1 MMEFDVATLFAP
13 ALSALL
19 SAASAA
25 GGVYVAISN
34 RLSVLETKMDA
45 LSDKVEKHNSVIE
58 RTYKLETDAATA
70 WKRHDEL
77 ADRVERLEDTR
88 IGGTQWPSIGE

>member
-1 MMEFDVATLFAP
+1 MIEFDAASLIVP

-19 SAASAA
+19 SAASVA

-58 RTYKLETDAATA
+58 RTYKLETDAATV

-77 ADRVERLEDTR
+77 ADRVERLEDMR
-88 IGGTQWPSIGE
+88 IGGTQ

>member
-1 MMEFDVATLFAP
+1 MIEFDAATLIVP

-77 ADRVERLEDTR
+77 ADRVERLEDMR
-88 IGGTQWPSIGE
+88 IGGTQ

>member
-1 MMEFDVATLFAP
+1 MIGFDVTTLIVP

-19 SAASAA
+19 SAASVA

-45 LSDKVEKHNSVIE
+45 LSYKVEKHNSVIE

-77 ADRVERLEDTR
+77 ADRVERLEDMR
-88 IGGTQWPSIGE
+88 IGGTQ

>member
-1 MMEFDVATLFAP
+1 MVEFDVTTLIVP

-19 SAASAA
+19 SAASVA

-77 ADRVERLEDTR
+77 ADRVERLEDMR
-88 IGGTQWPSIGE
+88 LGGTQ

>member
-1 MMEFDVATLFAP
+1 MIELDVATLIVP

-19 SAASAA
+19 SAASVA

-88 IGGTQWPSIGE
+88 IGGTQ

>member
-1 MMEFDVATLFAP
+1 MVELDVTALIVP

-58 RTYKLETDAATA
+58 RTYKLETDAETA

-77 ADRVERLEDTR
+77 ADRVERLEDMK
-88 IGGTQWPSIGE
+88 IGGTK

>member
-1 MMEFDVATLFAP
+1 MVGFDVTALIVP

-34 RLSVLETKMDA
+34 RLSVLETKTDA

-58 RTYKLETDAATA
+58 RTYKLETDAASA

-77 ADRVERLEDTR
+77 ADRVERLEDMR
-88 IGGTQWPSIGE
+88 IGGTQ

>member
-1 MMEFDVATLFAP
+1 MLEFDVANLIVP

-19 SAASAA
+19 SAASVA

-58 RTYKLETDAATA
+58 RTYRLETDAATA

-77 ADRVERLEDTR
+77 ADRVERLEDMK
-88 IGGTQWPSIGE
+88 IGGTK

>member
-1 MMEFDVATLFAP
+1 MIELDVTTLIVP
-13 ALSALL
+13 ALSALV
-19 SAASAA
+19 SAASVA

-77 ADRVERLEDTR
+77 ADRVERLEDMR
-88 IGGTQWPSIGE
+88 IGGTQ

>member
-1 MMEFDVATLFAP
+1 MIEFDVATLIVP

-19 SAASAA
+19 SAASVA

-88 IGGTQWPSIGE
+88 IGGTQ

>member
-1 MMEFDVATLFAP
+1 MIELDVTSLIVP

-19 SAASAA
+19 SAASVA

-77 ADRVERLEDTR
+77 AERVVRLEDTR
-88 IGGTQWPSIGE
+88 IGGTQ

>member
-1 MMEFDVATLFAP
+1 MMEFDVATLIVP

-77 ADRVERLEDTR
+77 ADRVERLEDMR
-88 IGGTQWPSIGE
+88 IGGTQ

>member
-1 MMEFDVATLFAP
+1 MIEVDVTTLIVP

-19 SAASAA
+19 SAASVA

-77 ADRVERLEDTR
+77 ADRVERLEDMR
-88 IGGTQWPSIGE
+88 IGGTQ

>member
-1 MMEFDVATLFAP
+1 MLEIDVTALIVP
-13 ALSALL
+13 AASAVLSAMC
-19 SAASAA
+19 AA

-34 RLSVLETKMDA
+34 RLSVLETKMDG
-45 LSDKVEKHNSVIE
+45 LSTKVEKHNSVIE

-77 ADRVERLEDTR
+77 ADRVERLEDMR
-88 IGGTQWPSIGE
+88 IGGTQ

>member
-1 MMEFDVATLFAP
+1 MIELDVTTLIVP

-19 SAASAA
+19 SAASVA

-45 LSDKVEKHNSVIE
+45 LSDKVERHNSVIE

-77 ADRVERLEDTR
+77 ADRVERLEDMR
-88 IGGTQWPSIGE
+88 IGGTQ

>member
-1 MMEFDVATLFAP
+1 MIDLDVTTLIVP

-19 SAASAA
+19 SAASVA

-77 ADRVERLEDTR
+77 ADRVERLEDMR
-88 IGGTQWPSIGE
+88 IGGTQ

>member
-1 MMEFDVATLFAP
+1 MIELDATTLIVP

-88 IGGTQWPSIGE
+88 IGGTQ

>member
-1 MMEFDVATLFAP
+1 MIEFDVTSLIVP

-19 SAASAA
+19 SAASVA

-77 ADRVERLEDTR
+77 ADRVERLEGMR
-88 IGGTQWPSIGE
+88 IGGAQ

>member
-1 MMEFDVATLFAP
+1 MVELDMATLIVP
-13 ALSALL
+13 IVTALL

-25 GGVYVAISN
+25 GGVYVAITN

-77 ADRVERLEDTR
+77 ADRVERLEDMK
-88 IGGTQWPSIGE
+88 IGGTQ

>member
-1 MMEFDVATLFAP
+1 MIGFDATTLIVP

-77 ADRVERLEDTR
+77 AGRVERLEDMK
-88 IGGTQWPSIGE
+88 IGGTQ

>member
-1 MMEFDVATLFAP
+1 MIEFDATALIVP

-25 GGVYVAISN
+25 GGVYAAISS

-77 ADRVERLEDTR
+77 VDRVERLEDMK
-88 IGGTQWPSIGE
+88 IGGTQ

>member
-1 MMEFDVATLFAP
+1 VIEFDVTTLIVP

-19 SAASAA
+19 SAASVA

-77 ADRVERLEDTR
+77 ADRVGRLEDMR
-88 IGGTQWPSIGE
+88 IGGTQ